1 MAFETTREE
10 ILKQAI
16 ELKKLYD
23 STRIQSYKD
32 QELRLRRIVVELDNL
47 TLGVSDLNSLTDV
60 TISSP
65 TNGQVLTYNSTTSQW
80 ENQAGGGSGYVPYT
94 GATGDVNLGTHRL
107 LAARGTFSNNGST
120 DTLTVDHTSGSGY
133 GIIVTKG
140 GANEALYVNKT
151 SGSGN
156 AMTVVGGR
164 TSLVDLALSSVS
176 NAAGDFLTLS
186 GGVVHRRTAAQVLSD
201 ISVPTPTL
209 AQVTTA
215 GNTTTNAITV
225 GSLNLGSSVA
235 ISTLSAFGLN
245 YFSVTA
251 LTAGQGIAA
260 SFVPSGTPTSFAY
273 NFQFNKSS
281 TTNNN
286 ALLFIG
292 GGSAATANSANK
304 HVISTS
310 AEGTALGQPLVLR
323 VAGSSQSWVSVN
335 DHFTIFP
342 TGNVVIQNASSSATD
357 AGFRL
362 DVNGTTRATSFVRS
376 GGTAL
381 QYLLADGSVK
391 TTTAATDFV
400 QYGDFVSYPT
410 FSGKTVTMHPSTV
423 KTLLWGGLNARYTVT
438 DTFTGTYPNAGSTW
452 IRTIELIDG
461 TNSVYPAGNV
471 YLGFWVNFPP
481 LNITVR
487 TQNTSGTFF
496 GPFTGSDIRVGGG
509 GFAYWK
515 IPVGGGNFIKKWEI
529 TLTPQPGLS
538 INLQTLDIVIDN
550 NEGIDQDPFVNR
562 SGSSMYGS
570 LSFRNATT
578 ANVTLN
584 TNGVVSLLFLRP
596 SNTGQVIEFQNTG
609 GTKAGSM
616 FMDGTI
622 WRFKS
627 HNSSDT
633 LNIFANGNLGIRQT
647 TDAGYAFDVNGTS
660 RLNGAVTATLANVS
674 TANVVYYNS
683 STGLMTYGTAPIGAQ
698 FKIDYDP
705 NITGTRNGVNLL
717 FTTSS
722 TFIATTTRV
731 FLNGQRLTR
740 GATYDYVETGTN
752 QITFAVAPVSTDQLI
767 IEYQI

>member
-1 MAFETTREE
+1 MAFETTRQE

-23 STRIQSYKD
+23 STRIESYKD

-47 TLGVSDLNSLTDV
+47 TLGTSDLNSLTDV

-65 TNGQVLTYNSTTSQW
+65 TNGQVLAYNSTTSQW

-94 GATGDVNLGTHRL
+94 GATGDVNLGTHQL

-120 DTLTVDHTSGSGY
+120 NTLTVDHTSGSGY

-225 GSLNLGSSVA
+225 GGLTVATNLIYTDLVNNRVGIGTTSPSQPLHVVGRTRIANSIGTSLHLYNDGTTSLIDSLTSGNAAHDLRISAQNISFYSGSSYGTVYAKLFNTGNFALGS
-235 ISTLSAFGLN
+235 N
-245 YFSVTA
+245 
-251 LTAGQGIAA
+251 
-260 SFVPSGTPTSFAY
+260 P
-273 NFQFNKSS
+273 
-281 TTNNN
+281 
-286 ALLFIG
+286 
-292 GGSAATANSANK
+292 
-304 HVISTS
+304 
-310 AEGTALGQPLVLR
+310 
-323 VAGSSQSWVSVN
+323 
-335 DHFTIFP
+335 
-342 TGNVVIQNASSSATD
+342 TD
-357 AGFRL
+357 AGYKLDVDGTVRVKGNIYLTDQMNRYIYGFGGTYIKFYDSGTGGLDIYNVSGTGGTRNYGPLEVYGNFTTTGSFSMNGNLNIGNGNFLAADTSSYNRIYPYNGANAHMRFILGHPTAGDFDWEYPINTVLVRLKRNGNFLIGTTTDAGYKL
-362 DVNGTTRATSFVRS
+362 DVNGTAR
-376 GGTAL
+376 
-381 QYLLADGSVK
+381 
-391 TTTAATDFV
+391 V
-400 QYGDFVSYPT
+400 QG
-410 FSGKTVTMHPSTV
+410 
-423 KTLLWGGLNARYTVT
+423 
-438 DTFTGTYPNAGSTW
+438 
-452 IRTIELIDG
+452 
-461 TNSVYPAGNV
+461 
-471 YLGFWVNFPP
+471 
-481 LNITVR
+481 
-487 TQNTSGTFF
+487 
-496 GPFTGSDIRVGGG
+496 
-509 GFAYWK
+509 
-515 IPVGGGNFIKKWEI
+515 
-529 TLTPQPGLS
+529 
-538 INLQTLDIVIDN
+538 
-550 NEGIDQDPFVNR
+550 
-562 SGSSMYGS
+562 
-570 LSFRNATT
+570 
-578 ANVTLN
+578 
-584 TNGVVSLLFLRP
+584 
-596 SNTGQVIEFQNTG
+596 
-609 GTKAGSM
+609 
-616 FMDGTI
+616 
-622 WRFKS
+622 
-627 HNSSDT
+627 
-633 LNIFANGNLGIRQT
+633 
-647 TDAGYAFDVNGTS
+647 AF
-660 RLNGAVTATLANVS
+660 TATLANVS

-683 STGLMTYGTAPIGAQ
+683 STGLMTYATAPVGAQ

-705 NITGTRNGVNLL
+705 NITGTKNGSNLL